1 MVLVDWLWGRINK
14 DEFTPRRLVFVLPLR
29 TLVEQVYADV
39 ERTLKKAGVADR
51 VSTYM
56 LMGGAVEHD
65 FDEYPTKECVLI
77 GTLDQVLSRQLM
89 RAYSCNRAR
98 FPKQFAYLHNDCRIV
113 CDETQLMGAGFLT
126 SAVLQEFRKQKGVF
140 GNVQTIWMSAT
151 LDRFRLNAHKLFK
164 DAPVLSLEDED
175 WQDENLKKRLQR
187 AKELQKAK
195 TVWRGYQADGVT
207 TFIQSLQQEVID
219 AHRSGTLTLIIL
231 NTTAKA
237 IELYRL
243 LSETLP
249 NEPIEL
255 LHSRFRPPD
264 RKKKVEAITKEAFTG
279 IIVSTQCVEAGVN
292 LDARVLFTE
301 LAPWAS
307 LVQRFGRCGRRGK
320 HPEAFIYWIDAEVED
335 EKNLL
340 PYNQKELNES
350 RDRLVMLRHAGIQEL
365 LKITAPKQPV
375 EGTRL
380 NESVFKQLFDT
391 TPKRNGED
399 RDIATYIREIDKLNV
414 SIAWRNWEGDTP
426 TSEWEIHRDELC
438 SVPCYRFE
446 QSEIRQCWI
455 WSEAEDKWRKTTPK
469 DCKPG
474 QTILLP
480 CSAGG
485 YLEKLG
491 WTGRACDKPAPID
504 APKLKRET
512 DRTDHQSFNREWI
525 TLRQHSLDAGEA
537 MKALLTQLQDLDI
550 PSNLE
555 SLLMRTAQWHDL
567 GKAHPVFQETIK
579 RNGCPDNNEFWAKS
593 KSPHGGRHSR
603 RGFRHELV
611 SALVALQHGEPD
623 LLIYLVACHH
633 GKVRV
638 SLEPLPWEE
647 RLSNNVRSAR
657 GVQEGDLLPA
667 AIDLGF
673 ESPITVDA
681 LKIPPDHGETVNGQ
695 ISWGEIVRFVR
706 DESGLGDFRLA
717 FLETLVRNADEIAS
731 SRNTLKRNQ
740 RNRTRTVF
748 F

>member
-1 MVLVDWLWGRINK
+1 MVLVDWLWGRRNK

-29 TLVEQVYADV
+29 TLVEQVYTDV
-39 ERTLKKAGVADR
+39 KRTLKQAGMTEQ

-65 FDEYPTKECVLI
+65 FDEDPTKECVII

-89 RAYSCNRAR
+89 RAYSCNRAK

-126 SAVLQEFRKQKGVF
+126 SAVLQDFRGKKGVF

-151 LDRFRLNAHKLFK
+151 LDRSQLNDHRLFEN
-164 DAPVLSLEDED
+164 APVLSLENED
-175 WQDENLKKRLQR
+175 REEENLRKRLGR

-195 TVWRGYQADGVT
+195 TVWRGYQANKVT
-207 TFIQSLQQEVID
+207 AFVQGLQQEIID
-219 AHRSGTLTLIIL
+219 AHQPRTLTLIIL

-264 RKKKVEAITKEAFTG
+264 RAKQVEVITNKAFTG
-279 IIVSTQCVEAGVN
+279 IIISTQCVEAGVD
-292 LDARVLFTE
+292 LDARVLFTD

-307 LVQRFGRCGRRGK
+307 LVQRFGRCGRREK
-320 HPEAFIYWIDAEVED
+320 YPEAFIYWIDAEVED
-335 EKNLL
+335 EKHLR
-340 PYNQKELNES
+340 PYSQQELDAS
-350 RDRLVMLRHAGIQEL
+350 RDRLVKLPHAGIQEL
-365 LKITAPKQPV
+365 LEIAAPKQPI

-380 NESVFKQLFDT
+380 NESVFRELFDT
-391 TPKRNGED
+391 TPKRNGEE

-426 TSEWEIHRDELC
+426 PSEWEIHRDELC
-438 SVPCYRFE
+438 SVTCYRFE

-480 CSAGG
+480 CSSGG
-485 YLEKLG
+485 YSEKLG
-491 WTGRACDKPAPID
+491 WTGRVCDQPASID

-525 TLRQHSLDAGEA
+525 TLRQHSIDAAEA

-550 PSNLE
+550 PSDLQ

-567 GKAHPVFQETIK
+567 GKAHPVFQQTIK
-579 RNGCPDNNEFWAKS
+579 RNGCPDINEFWAKS
-593 KSPHGGRHSR
+593 KSPYGGRHSR

-623 LLIYLVACHH
+623 LLVYLVACHH
-633 GKVRV
+633 GKVRG

-647 RLSNNVRSAR
+647 RLPNNVRSTR
-657 GVQEGDLLPA
+657 GVQEGDPLPA

-673 ESPITVDA
+673 ESPINVDA

-717 FLETLVRNADEIAS
+717 FLEALVRNADEIAS
-731 SRNTLKRNQ
+731 SRNTLKPAEQN
-740 RNRTRTVF
+740 
-748 F
+748 